1 MKLTTRT
8 LTLLGCCCFITLFTG
23 CGSIMCGSRQKFV
36 LDSLPTGAEV
46 LVYDS
51 RGEVVLQKTTPFVTK
66 LDRREPNAA
75 GAARYVVL
83 VKKDGY
89 APAQFPLVGVV
100 NRAYCANILSAGIGY
115 AVDPMTG
122 GMWTL
127 VARPADPDMI
137 TQKAGFF
144 SQEGAL
150 IHLKEESAPD
160 QKPAATAAQN

>member
-8 LTLLGCCCFITLFTG
+8 LTLLGSCCFIALFTG

-36 LDSLPTGAEV
+36 LDSLPTAADV
-46 LVYDS
+46 TVYDS
-51 RGEVVLQKTTPFVTK
+51 RGEVVLQKTTPFVTQ
-66 LDRREPNAA
+66 LDRRDPSAA

-100 NRAYCANILSAGIGY
+100 NRAYCVNVLSGCLGY
-115 AVDPMTG
+115 AIDPMTG

-127 VARPADPDMI
+127 VPQPADPEML
-137 TQKAGFF
+137 THKAGFF

-150 IHLKEESAPD
+150 IHLKEESAPE
-160 QKPAATAAQN
+160 QKPAVNAAQN

>member
-23 CGSIMCGSRQKFV
+23 CGSIMCGSRQKFA
-36 LDSLPTGAEV
+36 LDSVPTGAEV
-46 LVYDS
+46 SVYDS

-66 LDRREPNAA
+66 LDRREHSVTQ
-75 GAARYVVL
+75 GAQYVVL

-89 APAQFPLVGVV
+89 APAQFPLNGVV
-100 NRAYCANILSAGIGY
+100 NRAYWANVLSGGLGY

-127 VARPADPDMI
+127 DPQPADPALV
-137 TQKAGFF
+137 TQ
-144 SQEGAL
+144 Q
-150 IHLKEESAPD
+150 
-160 QKPAATAAQN
+160 